1 MPQVVPVVNFP
12 PKFRITPVGNS
23 FDFSKDEDVM
33 RHLSHQIET
42 LIVERRIKLPEIDD
56 IDDSIDYDYLRIS
69 DITN

>member
-1 MPQVVPVVNFP
+1 
-12 PKFRITPVGNS
+12 
-23 FDFSKDEDVM
+23 M

-69 DITN
+69 DTTN